1 MRAQKKD
8 IKQLISMLLAFLEDE
23 QGSIGDEMKAS
34 LQLQLNDYNR

>member
-8 IKQLISMLLAFLEDE
+8 IKQLISMRLVFLEDE
-23 QGSIGDEMKAS
+23 HGSIGDEMKAS